1 MTSNVHKVFNFIDL
15 ISDPSTTNRQCKYL
29 LESTSEL
36 QVAAICEIIYNIV
49 YGQLKFSK
57 KDLKALKSHSKLIDF
72 LLSKKKPLKQKQYLL
87 VRYNRFILNILRRVR
102 KQLIKFL
109 K

>member
-15 ISDPSTTNRQCKYL
+15 ISDPSTSNRQCKYL
-29 LESTSEL
+29 LESISEL
-36 QVAAICEIIYNIV
+36 QVAAICEILYNIV
-49 YGQLKFSK
+49 YGQLKFSQR
-57 KDLKALKSHSKLIDF
+57 DIKSHSKLIDF
-72 LLSKKKPLKQKQYLL
+72 LLLKKKPLKQKQYLL
-87 VRYNRFILNILRRVR
+87 VRYRRFILNILRRVR

>member
-15 ISDPSTTNRQCKYL
+15 ISDPSTSNRQCKYL
-29 LESTSEL
+29 LESISEL
-36 QVAAICEIIYNIV
+36 QVAAICEILYNIV

-57 KDLKALKSHSKLIDF
+57 RDIKTLNSHSKLKDF
-72 LLSKKKPLKQKQYLL
+72 LLKKKPLKQKQYLL
-87 VRYNRFILNILRRVR
+87 VRYRRFIVNILRRMR

>member
-15 ISDPSTTNRQCKYL
+15 ISDPSTSNRQCKYL
-29 LESTSEL
+29 LESISEL
-36 QVAAICEIIYNIV
+36 QVAAICEILYNIV

-57 KDLKALKSHSKLIDF
+57 RDIKTLNSHSKLKDF
-72 LLSKKKPLKQKQYLL
+72 LLKKKPLKQKQYLL
-87 VRYNRFILNILRRVR
+87 VRYRRFIVNILRRVR

>member
-15 ISDPSTTNRQCKYL
+15 ISDPSTSNRQCKYL
-29 LESTSEL
+29 LESISEL
-36 QVAAICEIIYNIV
+36 QVAAICEILYTIV

-57 KDLKALKSHSKLIDF
+57 RNIKTLKSHSKLIDF
-72 LLSKKKPLKQKQYLL
+72 LLKKKPLKQKQYLL
-87 VRYNRFILNILRRVR
+87 VRYRRFIVNILRRTR

>member
-15 ISDPSTTNRQCKYL
+15 ISDPSTSNRQCKYL
-29 LESTSEL
+29 LESISEL
-36 QVAAICEIIYNIV
+36 QVAAICEILYNIV
-49 YGQLKFSK
+49 YGQLKFSQR
-57 KDLKALKSHSKLIDF
+57 DIKSHSKLIDF
-72 LLSKKKPLKQKQYLL
+72 LLLKKKPLKQKQYLL
-87 VRYNRFILNILRRVR
+87 VRYRRFILNIFRRVR

>member
-1 MTSNVHKVFNFIDL
+1 MTSNFHKVFNFIDL
-15 ISDPSTTNRQCKYL
+15 ISDPSTSNRQCKYL
-29 LESTSEL
+29 LESISEL
-36 QVAAICEIIYNIV
+36 QVAAICEILYNIV

-57 KDLKALKSHSKLIDF
+57 RDIKTLKSHSKLIDF
-72 LLSKKKPLKQKQYLL
+72 LLPLKQKQYLL
-87 VRYNRFILNILRRVR
+87 VRYRRFIVNILRRVR